1 MLTVTVGQFCVWVG
15 GRGHFLHISST
26 TMRVK
31 GSLDLFIFM
40 IHCYGKPSTVLLL
53 LLWLFFCKAGVADRA
68 EGVGPAKYLVS
79 TEHLTVSTPRSTFWQ
94 ENIMY
99 TMVLYINILISYF
112 LPPLVFQ
119 VTGITGVLKKT
130 TKQWETLR
138 SIQIEEMVISTEMQW
153 RQKDDQIFWSLKIN

>member
-15 GRGHFLHISST
+15 GRGHLLHISST

-119 VTGITGVLKKT
+119 VTGVTGVLT
-130 TKQWETLR
+130 R
-138 SIQIEEMVISTEMQW
+138 SNWARKVREFSMFNVLSTVYCG
-153 RQKDDQIFWSLKIN
+153 RGCVSLESERGKELA